1 MSDEPAHVP
10 EPRMGSLL
18 GRLMIVL
25 AGIIAGQFILYG
37 PSLLGQKILLPL
49 DLLAVENVYLPMTP
63 EVATIVPHDRI
74 LADLVLGFE
83 PARQFAISELH
94 AGRLP
99 RWTPYQYAGAPA
111 VTWPKFSPFLMLECC
126 TRSPLILAWTQ
137 LFAAVIAGFG
147 VYFFCRRVLS
157 VSFWAAAIPAWCYP
171 MTGFFVF
178 WQGSSPCNAVYWFPW
193 LLLAVDRTVRR
204 ASPWAAAGLSVV
216 TGLVLTSGS
225 LDVSGQVL
233 LASGLYAVWCL
244 LDVHRKQWFRRPA
257 QRAVSA
263 VTTGWLL
270 GFLLAAPYLL
280 PLLEYAQ
287 TGSRM
292 ERRSA
297 GSEERPPV
305 GLSALPQT
313 VLPDM
318 YGATRAGSLRLT
330 GDTQIESSATT
341 YTGILA
347 TLLVAPLAWCSRR
360 HRSLNVFWCLLGF
373 FALSWSL
380 NVPGLVALLR
390 LPGLNM
396 MSHNRF
402 VFAASFAIL
411 AMTAVGLD
419 VLGQGN
425 VRRRWWFWL
434 PAGLMAG
441 LFAWCLYRTI
451 FLPEPIATQIGL
463 AVNQGKSVSWI
474 HDPDSVRQV
483 KLWFTWSYA
492 VAAMLCDLGIIGW
505 LLLWLRPAW
514 SARAIPVLGI
524 LLMGDLLWFAHD
536 RSAQCDPALYYPRIP
551 VLAEI
556 AKSTPGRIVGF
567 SCLPA
572 MLAQTHGL
580 RDIRGDDG
588 VESKRLMD
596 IMAFAADPRS
606 PKINYSMMQ
615 WFSPRVDLVPP
626 DGIRLSPI
634 LDLLGVRYVIFR
646 GTPPTGIYPAFQG
659 TDYWVLVNHAALPRV
674 FVPQQVEVV
683 TDDHQRLEKLMSPQF
698 DPHTVAYLES
708 PPGLPDS
715 CRGKAEIVSEIPT
728 RVTVSV
734 QMETPGLVVL
744 ADLWD
749 KGWKAYLNGQPVPIL
764 RADHAVRGVV
774 VPAGA
779 TTLEFRY
786 ESASFVLGLC
796 LSGLAAV
803 ILLGWLGAVVW
814 TRRGPLSFSP
824 PPVPP
829 QNPRSL

>member
-1 MSDEPAHVP
+1 
-10 EPRMGSLL
+10 
-18 GRLMIVL
+18 
-25 AGIIAGQFILYG
+25 
-37 PSLLGQKILLPL
+37 
-49 DLLAVENVYLPMTP
+49 
-63 EVATIVPHDRI
+63 
-74 LADLVLGFE
+74 
-83 PARQFAISELH
+83 
-94 AGRLP
+94 
-99 RWTPYQYAGAPA
+99 
-111 VTWPKFSPFLMLECC
+111 
-126 TRSPLILAWTQ
+126 
-137 LFAAVIAGFG
+137 
-147 VYFFCRRVLS
+147 
-157 VSFWAAAIPAWCYP
+157 
-171 MTGFFVF
+171 
-178 WQGSSPCNAVYWFPW
+178 
-193 LLLAVDRTVRR
+193 
-204 ASPWAAAGLSVV
+204 
-216 TGLVLTSGS
+216 
-225 LDVSGQVL
+225 
-233 LASGLYAVWCL
+233 
-244 LDVHRKQWFRRPA
+244 
-257 QRAVSA
+257 
-263 VTTGWLL
+263 
-270 GFLLAAPYLL
+270 
-280 PLLEYAQ
+280 
-287 TGSRM
+287 
-292 ERRSA
+292 
-297 GSEERPPV
+297 
-305 GLSALPQT
+305 
-313 VLPDM
+313 
-318 YGATRAGSLRLT
+318 
-330 GDTQIESSATT
+330 
-341 YTGILA
+341 
-347 TLLVAPLAWCSRR
+347 
-360 HRSLNVFWCLLGF
+360 
-373 FALSWSL
+373 
-380 NVPGLVALLR
+380 
-390 LPGLNM
+390 
-396 MSHNRF
+396 
-402 VFAASFAIL
+402 
-411 AMTAVGLD
+411 
-419 VLGQGN
+419 
-425 VRRRWWFWL
+425 
-434 PAGLMAG
+434 
-441 LFAWCLYRTI
+441 
-451 FLPEPIATQIGL
+451 
-463 AVNQGKSVSWI
+463 
-474 HDPDSVRQV
+474 
-483 KLWFTWSYA
+483 
-492 VAAMLCDLGIIGW
+492 MLCDLGIIGW